1 MSTSQA
7 APTAHASPTLAAI
20 FFLRIGLLSF
30 GGGLS
35 GWVFREVVVLR
46 GWLTEDEFM
55 SGLAL
60 SQILPGTNVT
70 NLAVYVSQRMRGVGG
85 SAAAFLGLLS
95 GPFVAVIALASA
107 YGAVSRWPYADVAM
121 EGVAATAI
129 GLLLIVALRGVRR
142 AARSVAGT
150 LALAATFVGVGLLHW
165 PLLLVVAIVGP
176 ASVAAAWR
184 GAGDAR

>member
-1 MSTSQA
+1 MHRTVRHAIRPNARIVVSPSQA
-7 APTAHASPTLAAI
+7 PPAPYAPATLSGI
-20 FFLRIGLLSF
+20 FLVFLRIGLLSF

-70 NLAVYVSQRMRGVGG
+70 NLAIYVGQRLRGIGG
-85 SAAAFLGLLS
+85 SVVAFLGLLS

-107 YGAVSRWPYADVAM
+107 YSVVSRWPYADVAM
-121 EGVAATAI
+121 EGIAATAI
-129 GLLLIVALRGVRR
+129 GLLLTVALRGVRR
-142 AARSVAGT
+142 ASRSVAGM
-150 LALAATFVGVGLLHW
+150 LALVATFIGV
-165 PLLLVVAIVGP
+165 VC
-176 ASVAAAWR
+176 
-184 GAGDAR
+184 D